1 MTLKVQELD
10 HLVVQVSDVD
20 GSAKWYGRVLGMI
33 RGDVSPEAWQAAA
46 GRDAVR
52 SSENKL
58 KADRC
63 EQRGGVHG

>member
-33 RGDVSPEAWQAAA
+33 RE
-46 GRDAVR
+46 GRIPRGMASRRGPRCGSVVR
-52 SSENKL
+52 K
-58 KADRC
+58 
-63 EQRGGVHG
+63 